1 MNNYGTNRANKRLLS
16 SNNNDRYNFNN
27 LTNQAVQSNNEFFYT
42 PTENNWNMKKK
53 RKLSGISFQKNNQER
68 FGFPQ
73 VYTSGCPHNTAN
85 LYLNKKNFSFKKKD
99 TTKQNNY
106 YDKEKLYQNLMKL
119 QTSLNVLN
127 QKYQK
132 QKMENDKQAKE
143 IERQNKFLNYMNEKN
158 LKIKNMEIY
167 SNSNFYNADLYNSD
181 NIYNNTNNIGLG
193 ESKPEDNILFK
204 KEKERNDLIKNL
216 TRTND
221 LEYES
226 KKYIALDEQKYNLN
240 SYNNSKKKFTVE
252 SLKSLYFQLYNECKE
267 REKLLVKN
275 EKEKDKYIEENDILK
290 VANETL
296 ISNLKRQ
303 MKRIE
308 ADNDKKDLEIKTL
321 KKNIKCSRY
330 TELLKEN
337 EVLNFEMDKLKNKLN
352 DALKLINDYK
362 KQEEEIKKL
371 YEVIKKKDFKIKAL
385 QLELITL
392 SNNSDETTKKL
403 QDEIIVKDKLLKR
416 QERDMKRS
424 AFEKYALMQGQSID
438 DINKNTNININMNS
452 MNKINDKK
460 TNTNTSLEM
469 CVNDIIHKCPQLYQ
483 LYIEMKHKGINSSKN
498 FNNEVLKKISDVINL
513 NEAKIIYCDLLLNY
527 FDINNSDSK
536 AKEVIM
542 NLADKEFTSN
552 KSIYEI
558 KNKQIRIFDVL
569 FNKNNQQK
577 SLELLKK
584 YIDENNLEEVIN
596 RTLTE
601 LDRDKLGYVTF
612 EEMKNVIADVGL
624 NDFQEEI
631 LFLTKSE
638 IFNRSDYINLLVLFN
653 SHDNVDINK
662 YVQYNKEEE
671 NMFDNINNNNPNIE
685 NNNYQNENNAAEI
698 HDINDNNN
706 ENLINN
712 NNENNNENLIN
723 NNNESNNENLINNNI
738 ESNNENPINNNNEN
752 PINNNNENNNEINN
766 NQDVNNNNN
775 VENENKDNNE
785 MKEDSKKDVN
795 ENENNNTVMDELEKN
810 LKTFVHQIKKE
821 GASPINY
828 ISHLK
833 ESINV
838 NNDTIDAIN
847 IIKLKEFLNSKNIE
861 LKDEELNLLQKQFK
875 LIENDE
881 QNNFNDFINYDM
893 FGQKL
898 LKIIQNDSDNDE
910 DFLANIPKMEIGG
923 MD

>member
-1 MNNYGTNRANKRLLS
+1 
-16 SNNNDRYNFNN
+16 
-27 LTNQAVQSNNEFFYT
+27 
-42 PTENNWNMKKK
+42 
-53 RKLSGISFQKNNQER
+53 
-68 FGFPQ
+68 
-73 VYTSGCPHNTAN
+73 
-85 LYLNKKNFSFKKKD
+85 
-99 TTKQNNY
+99 
-106 YDKEKLYQNLMKL
+106 
-119 QTSLNVLN
+119 
-127 QKYQK
+127 
-132 QKMENDKQAKE
+132 MENDKQAKE

-240 SYNNSKKKFTVE
+240 SYNNSKKKFTIE

-352 DALKLINDYK
+352 DAIKLINDYK

-452 MNKINDKK
+452 TNKINDKK

-469 CVNDIIHKCPQLYQ
+469 SVNDIIHKCPQLYQ

-638 IFNRSDYINLLVLFN
+638 IFNRNDYINLLVLFN

-738 ESNNENPINNNNEN
+738 ESNNENPINNNEN
-752 PINNNNENNNEINN
+752 PINNNENNNEINN
-766 NQDVNNNNN
+766 NQDVNNNNNN